1 MLEKM
6 TKLKTLTEAQL
17 NKMINETKAELKR
30 REEINAATLEIR
42 AILKKYK
49 IDIQE
54 IDAQALRK
62 TGVNK
67 RQKKATAAANP
78 HDQRRAVEA
87 KYKDPDG
94 TARWTGRGR
103 TPSWVLGICTKH
115 GIDVDTFKKDGRF
128 RC

>member
-1 MLEKM
+1 M

-30 REEINAATLEIR
+30 RETINAATLEIR

-62 TGVNK
+62 TGVSK
-67 RQKKATAAANP
+67 RQKKATASAKP
-78 HDQRRAVEA
+78 RDQRRAVRA
-87 KYKDPDG
+87 KYKDRDG
-94 TARWTGRGR
+94 TATWTGRGR
-103 TPSWVLGICTKH
+103 TSLWAFGICTKH
-115 GIDVDTFKKDGRF
+115 GIDVDSFKKDARF
-128 RC
+128 QR